1 MYIPKNTALI
11 LNCYE
16 IHHNEERYP
25 DPYASTFLS
34 SRSRSKLRTYCNR
47 FVFNPDRFLGDT
59 LTSDE
64 SSKLPNAMDRDH
76 WAFGAGYVPKPFLP
90 CLILRTSSLTP
101 LLPSCFVCVAVVVSA
116 QVFTLQNGRCGL
128 RSRVYSGSMRS
139 DPYPTSLFPWRNT
152 MASMDA
158 RRCRIVSPS
167 HRDVTEFIRCWRRS
181 RKSL

>member
-1 MYIPKNTALI
+1 MLRRISRI
-11 LNCYE
+11 
-16 IHHNEERYP
+16 R
-25 DPYASTFLS
+25 ST
-34 SRSRSKLRTYCNR
+34 
-47 FVFNPDRFLGDT
+47 FNPDRFLGDT

-101 LLPSCFVCVAVVVSA
+101 LLPSCFVCTAVVASA
-116 QVFTLQNGRCGL
+116 QVFTSQNGRCGS